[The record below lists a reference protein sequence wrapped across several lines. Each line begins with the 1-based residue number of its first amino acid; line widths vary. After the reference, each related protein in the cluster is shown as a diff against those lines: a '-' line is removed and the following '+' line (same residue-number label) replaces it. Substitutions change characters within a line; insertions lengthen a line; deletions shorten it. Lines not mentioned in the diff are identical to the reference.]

1 MDDASTAR
9 ADAAVTMSRPKAAD
23 ERVGANWAVGFAHE
37 VEVTR
42 RGREAPAARDGGVG
56 LAWCRRRRS
65 LSGRFR
71 EMTAQTR
78 LRGRGEAVER
88 SGRVV

>member
-42 RGREAPAARDGGVG
+42 RGREARP
-56 LAWCRRRRS
+56 
-65 LSGRFR
+65 R
-71 EMTAQTR
+71 EMVAWGW
-78 LRGRGEAVER
+78 LGADAGGHSRGDF
-88 SGRVV
+88 GR